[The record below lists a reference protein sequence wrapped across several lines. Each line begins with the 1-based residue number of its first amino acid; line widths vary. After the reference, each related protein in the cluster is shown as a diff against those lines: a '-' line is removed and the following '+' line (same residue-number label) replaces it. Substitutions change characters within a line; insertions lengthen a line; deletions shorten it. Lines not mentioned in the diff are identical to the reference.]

1 MKAANLK
8 NNIELTIKV
17 EGSPT
22 RVTDE
27 LQFKNP
33 GEAHTVIVRS
43 VPRSSMH
50 ILVRLSSS

>member
-8 NNIELTIKV
+8 NNTELTIKV

-33 GEAHTVIVRS
+33 GEAHTVTVRS